1 VSLGSCVG
9 EREKERERERAR
21 SSRESELPK
30 ELFKRDSG
38 VDEESVKSLKR
49 NGVDEVIS

>member
-1 VSLGSCVG
+1 MVK
-9 EREKERERERAR
+9 ERKRERESAR
-21 SSRESELPK
+21 TSRESELPK
-30 ELFKRDSG
+30 ELVKRDSG